1 MTTTTTPQ
9 LPQFQLQDLPDN
21 TAAVPPR
28 FGRGLE
34 TVSDIVGEPQLSS
47 QSDEADH
54 DRTPSTK
61 YHLPHEHANANAAK
75 QQQDAVGVE
84 GGLAAVAARPGKI
97 ELHKVTIPVL
107 PVDNA
112 PVGVAS
118 SKADGGA
125 WIWGVI
131 GGSGSIRID

>member
-1 MTTTTTPQ
+1 M
-9 LPQFQLQDLPDN
+9 
-21 TAAVPPR
+21 
-28 FGRGLE
+28 
-34 TVSDIVGEPQLSS
+34 SDVVGEPQLSP

-54 DRTPSTK
+54 DRTPSTR
-61 YHLPHEHANANAAK
+61 YHLDHEHDNK
-75 QQQDAVGVE
+75 QQDVVVE

-112 PVGVAS
+112 PGGGPVGVAS

-125 WIWGVI
+125 CVVV
-131 GGSGSIRID
+131 